1 VSSSAKPFH
10 GFAQARNQSRAE
22 LLSLYFIDTRE
33 RLEPFDSQIE
43 PKNGRKRV
51 EGYRRVFW
59 YFDFIIHRRKA
70 RVFDPVVD
78 LEIGIDTLFLF
89 WGRLLFRSRL

>member
-1 VSSSAKPFH
+1 
-10 GFAQARNQSRAE
+10 
-22 LLSLYFIDTRE
+22 LYFIDTRE

-43 PKNGRKRV
+43 PEDGRKRV

-78 LEIGIDTLFLF
+78 LEIGIETLFLF
-89 WGRLLFRSRL
+89 WGRLLFRSRLFRVISGNGNLPTLVRREIDKE